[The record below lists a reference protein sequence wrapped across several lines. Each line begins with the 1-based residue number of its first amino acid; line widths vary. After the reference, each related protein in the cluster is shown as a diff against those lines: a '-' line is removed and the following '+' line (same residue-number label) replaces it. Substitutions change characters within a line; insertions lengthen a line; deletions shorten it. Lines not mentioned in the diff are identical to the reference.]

1 MENGLQLKK
10 FKGKSIEFEAQ
21 EIIGEP
27 WHGRMLAK

>member
-10 FKGKSIEFEAQ
+10 FKGKSIEFEVQ

-27 WHGRMLAK
+27 WYGRMLAK